1 LASIFNSVEI
11 LNFEERHM
19 KKELSLWEK
28 LSNWT
33 SWIGII
39 LATLGRIL
47 AALIGFYSEKP
58 EESSELI
65 TLLLENNKEVSS
77 KLIDFTDDI
86 RYSISNFGD
95 KMESLQKNIE
105 RLETETNILEE
116 EQQDIILLAS
126 TQKMDTALQN

>member
-1 LASIFNSVEI
+1 
-11 LNFEERHM
+11 M